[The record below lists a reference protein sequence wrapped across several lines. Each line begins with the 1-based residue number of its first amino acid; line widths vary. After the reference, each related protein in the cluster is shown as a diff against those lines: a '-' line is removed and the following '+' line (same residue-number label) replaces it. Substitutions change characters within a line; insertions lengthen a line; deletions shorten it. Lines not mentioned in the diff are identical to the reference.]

1 MLEAVATHKFVISF
15 CIGLELY
22 HANTPTILYFIYMN
36 IFALMSPIGIGVGIG
51 ITNAI
56 TQNTTPYMVTVGVL
70 QVTMTSYKFRY

>member
-1 MLEAVATHKFVISF
+1 MLEAVASHKFVISF

-36 IFALMSPIGIGVGIG
+36 IFALMSPIGIGVDIA

-56 TQNTTPYMVTVGVL
+56 TQNTTRYMVTVGVL
-70 QVTMTSYKFRY
+70 EVTLTSYKFRY